1 MLFIIMPV
9 NISEDSQLPSYNTL
23 QFLGSDKIPFI
34 FLLIIIILA
43 YVFLFAFLNN
53 SSINNESNK
62 WWILVLEIVLIIIL
76 ILVIALNLDNIK
88 KNEYNF
94 STEIKNL
101 FNNRPTEITVV
112 ANDDNVKISKKKEEC
127 KQEKEE
133 GEVFHIYNNKYSYEQ
148 ARDVCSTLDAR
159 LATYDEVEEAYNKGG
174 GWCSYGWS
182 EDQLALFPT
191 QKDVYNRLK
200 TIPKHRNDCGRPGIN
215 GGYIENKKFKFGVNC
230 YGKKPYN
237 KSSEDFMNNYSFIP
251 ALANDKFNDIS
262 NGKVKEDTIMNM
274 LIAPFNKKEWN
285 EPE

>member
-1 MLFIIMPV
+1 MPV
-9 NISEDSQLPSYNTL
+9 NISEDSQLPSYNTI

-34 FLLIIIILA
+34 FLLIIIIVV
-43 YVFLFAFLNN
+43 YIFLFAFLNN
-53 SSINNESNK
+53 TSINNENNK
-62 WWILVLEIVLIIIL
+62 WWILILEIILIIIL
-76 ILVIALNLDNIK
+76 IVVVVLNADSII

-101 FNNRPTEITVV
+101 FSSKPTEVRIV
-112 ANDDNVKISKKKEEC
+112 ADGDISLNEVKKEQKC
-127 KQEKEE
+127 TDKTEE
-133 GEVFHIYNNKYSYEQ
+133 GEVFHIYNNKYTYED
-148 ARDVCSTLDAR
+148 ARELCSTLDAR

-191 QKDVYNRLK
+191 QKDIYNKLK
-200 TIPKHRNDCGRPGIN
+200 TIPKHRNDCGRPGVN

-237 KSSEDFMNNYSFIP
+237 KASEDFMKNYSFIP
-251 ALANDKFNDIS
+251 AISEQRWNDIS

-274 LIAPFNKKEWN
+274 LIAPFNKTDWN